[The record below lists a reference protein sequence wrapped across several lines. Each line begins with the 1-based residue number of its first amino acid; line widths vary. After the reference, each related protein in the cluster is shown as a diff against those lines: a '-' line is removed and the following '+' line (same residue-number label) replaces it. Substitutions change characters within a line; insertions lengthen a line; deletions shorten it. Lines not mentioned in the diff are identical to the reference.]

1 MKLHFQLLRNM
12 LIYILSRNR
21 NSYSTSRLQEAALGR
36 GHRVRI
42 VDHSRCEL
50 KIGTGSHI
58 YYQGKKLETPDYV
71 IPRIGASLT
80 FRGSNVVRQFEMMNV
95 KTIITANGL
104 LKSRDKLRA
113 SQNMVHNDIEV
124 PKTYFPCLHNSDIS
138 YMMDQVNGV
147 PLIIKHLESTQGLG
161 VFLAETET
169 EARKYLD
176 EFNKNDVKYLI
187 QEYISESKGKDVR
200 VFVVGDRVVAAMKRT
215 APEGEF
221 RSNIHRGG
229 TGQSIELTKEEEEL
243 AVKTA
248 KVMNLGMAG
257 VDLLQSDRG
266 PLVLE
271 VNSSPGLEG
280 IEKYTKVDIADA
292 IISHMENTV
301 KK

>member
-1 MKLHFQLLRNM
+1 M

-21 NSYSTSRLQEAALGR
+21 SSYSTSRLQEAALKR
-36 GHRVRI
+36 GHTVQI
-42 VDHSRCEL
+42 IDHSKCEL

-58 YYQGKKLETPDYV
+58 YYQGKKLDTPDFI
-71 IPRIGASLT
+71 IPRIGASST
-80 FRGSNVVRQFEMMNV
+80 FIGSNVVRQFEMMKV
-95 KTIITANGL
+95 KTVVTANGL

-113 SQNMVHNDIEV
+113 SQNLVFSDIEV
-124 PKTYFPCLHNSDIS
+124 PKTYFPSLYQSDIP

-161 VFLAETET
+161 VFLAETEKD
-169 EARKYLD
+169 ARQYLD
-176 EFNKNDVKYLI
+176 TFNRQNIKYLI

-200 VFVVGDRVVAAMKRT
+200 AFVVGGKVVASMKRT

-229 TGQSIELTKEEEEL
+229 VGMNIKLTKEEEDL
-243 AVKTA
+243 VIKTA
-248 KVMNLGMAG
+248 KVMNLTVCG

-266 PLVLE
+266 PLILE

-280 IEKYTKVDIADA
+280 IEKYTQVDVAGS
-292 IISHMENTV
+292 IIEHMESKLINE
-301 KK
+301 

>member
-1 MKLHFQLLRNM
+1 M

-21 NSYSTSRLQEAALGR
+21 SSYSTSRLQEAALKR
-36 GHRVRI
+36 GHTVQI
-42 VDHSRCEL
+42 IDHSKCEL

-58 YYQGKKLETPDYV
+58 YYQGKKLDTPDFI
-71 IPRIGASLT
+71 IPRIGASST
-80 FRGSNVVRQFEMMNV
+80 FIGSNVVRQFEMMKV
-95 KTIITANGL
+95 KTVVTANGL

-113 SQNMVHNDIEV
+113 SQNLVFSDIEV
-124 PKTYFPCLHNSDIS
+124 PKTYFPSLYQSDIP

-161 VFLAETET
+161 VFLAETEKD
-169 EARKYLD
+169 ARQYLD
-176 EFNKNDVKYLI
+176 TFNRQNIKYLI

-200 VFVVGDRVVAAMKRT
+200 AFVVGGKVVAAMKRT

-229 TGQSIELTKEEEEL
+229 MGMNIELTKEEENL
-243 AVKTA
+243 VIKTA
-248 KVMNLGMAG
+248 KVMNLTVCG

-266 PLVLE
+266 PLILE

-280 IEKYTKVDIADA
+280 IEKYTQVDVAGS
-292 IISHMENTV
+292 IIEHMESKLINQ
-301 KK
+301 

>member
-1 MKLHFQLLRNM
+1 M

-21 NSYSTSRLQEAALGR
+21 SSYSTSRLQEAALKR
-36 GHRVRI
+36 GHTVQI
-42 VDHSRCEL
+42 IDHSRCEL

-58 YYQGKKLETPDYV
+58 YYQGKKLDTPDFI
-71 IPRIGASLT
+71 IPRIGASST
-80 FRGSNVVRQFEMMNV
+80 FIGSNVVRQFEMMKV
-95 KTIITANGL
+95 KTVVTANGL

-113 SQNMVHNDIEV
+113 SQNLVFSDIEV
-124 PKTYFPCLHNSDIS
+124 PKTYFPSLYQSDIS

-161 VFLAETET
+161 VFLAETEKD
-169 EARKYLD
+169 ARQYLD
-176 EFNKNDVKYLI
+176 TFNKENIKYLI

-200 VFVVGDRVVAAMKRT
+200 AFVVGGKVVAAMKRT

-229 TGQSIELTKEEEEL
+229 VGMNIKLTKEEEDL
-243 AVKTA
+243 VVKTA
-248 KVMNLGMAG
+248 KVMNLTVCG

-266 PLVLE
+266 PLILE

-280 IEKYTKVDIADA
+280 IEKYTQIDVAA
-292 IISHMENTV
+292 SIIEHMESKLTS
-301 KK
+301 

>member
-1 MKLHFQLLRNM
+1 M

-21 NSYSTSRLQEAALGR
+21 SSYSTSRLQEAALKR
-36 GHRVRI
+36 GHTVQI
-42 VDHSRCEL
+42 IDHSKCEL

-58 YYQGKKLETPDYV
+58 YYQGKKLDTPDFI
-71 IPRIGASLT
+71 IPRIGASST
-80 FRGSNVVRQFEMMNV
+80 FIGSNVVRQFEMMKV
-95 KTIITANGL
+95 KTVVTANGL

-113 SQNMVHNDIEV
+113 SQNLVFSDIEV
-124 PKTYFPCLHNSDIS
+124 PKTYFPSLYQSDIP

-161 VFLAETET
+161 VFLAETEKD
-169 EARKYLD
+169 ARQYLD
-176 EFNKNDVKYLI
+176 TFNRQNIKYLI

-200 VFVVGDRVVAAMKRT
+200 AFVVGGKVVASMKRT

-229 TGQSIELTKEEEEL
+229 VGMNIKLTKEEEDL
-243 AVKTA
+243 VIKTA
-248 KVMNLGMAG
+248 KVINLTVCG

-266 PLVLE
+266 PLILE

-280 IEKYTKVDIADA
+280 IEKYTQVDVAGS
-292 IISHMENTV
+292 IIEHMESKLINQ
-301 KK
+301 

>member
-1 MKLHFQLLRNM
+1 M

-21 NSYSTSRLQEAALGR
+21 SSYSTSRLQEAALKR
-36 GHRVRI
+36 GHTVQI
-42 VDHSRCEL
+42 IDHSKCEL

-58 YYQGKKLETPDYV
+58 YYQGKKLDTPDFI
-71 IPRIGASLT
+71 IPRIGASST
-80 FRGSNVVRQFEMMNV
+80 FIGSNVVRQFEMMKV
-95 KTIITANGL
+95 KTVVTANGL

-113 SQNMVHNDIEV
+113 SQNLVFSDIEV
-124 PKTYFPCLHNSDIS
+124 PKTYFPSLYQSDIP

-161 VFLAETET
+161 VFLAETEKD
-169 EARKYLD
+169 ARQYLD
-176 EFNKNDVKYLI
+176 TFNRQNIKYLI

-200 VFVVGDRVVAAMKRT
+200 AFVVGGKVVASMKRT

-229 TGQSIELTKEEEEL
+229 VGMNIKLTKEEEDL
-243 AVKTA
+243 VIKTA
-248 KVMNLGMAG
+248 KVMNLTVCG

-266 PLVLE
+266 PLILE

-280 IEKYTKVDIADA
+280 IEKYTQVDVAGS
-292 IISHMENTV
+292 IIEHMESKLINQ
-301 KK
+301 